1 MTGNLTVNSKHADMV
16 KEMIEDWGTLF
27 EYETVEKAILNDSY
41 TCFRFREFESS
52 VQLEVLDEL
61 LRKLDAKE
69 IEFSTHWNE
78 EPPEAGKARSGDRHK
93 KHDLGRAI

>member
-27 EYETVEKAILNDSY
+27 EYETEKKSIHNDSY
-41 TCFRFREFESS
+41 TCFRFRELESS

-61 LRKLDAKE
+61 LRKLDEKE

-78 EPPEAGKARSGDRHK
+78 EHPETGKARSGDRHK
-93 KHDLGRAI
+93 RHDLGRAI